1 MSTADLPD
9 DIRPFD
15 DAQRRAIALL
25 GDVARRLEV
34 GMKAADIAG
43 LAEAQA
49 AAHGFHGWY
58 HPPEVALGR
67 GIAGGLRAGLRP
79 ESLAHGS
86 LVSIDL
92 GPADGVAFGDVGA
105 TLCFGGA
112 APKVLDVARE
122 CVRACC
128 GYASRWKTVGEVQVF
143 ARAWA
148 VNHRM
153 DLASEDAVGHR
164 VLPRDAVPGAEL
176 LGDRW
181 PRASHAL
188 NRLPRNRIH
197 RLHPVRMA
205 GMFAVRPVVRA
216 ADGAAAAFEEI
227 VFVRDDVRRVLGRD
241 TLAEAGT
248 Y

>member
-1 MSTADLPD
+1 VSTDALPD
-9 DIRPFD
+9 NIRPFD
-15 DAQRRAIALL
+15 DAQRRAISLL
-25 GDVARRLEV
+25 GDVSRRLEV
-34 GMKAADIAG
+34 GMKPADVARIAEER
-43 LAEAQA
+43 APD
-49 AAHGFHGWY
+49 HGFNGWY
-58 HPPEVALGR
+58 HAPEVAIGR

-79 ESLAHGS
+79 EALAHGS

-92 GPADGVAFGDVGA
+92 GPADGTAFGDIGA
-105 TLCFGGA
+105 TLCFGGT

-153 DLASEDAVGHR
+153 ELGSEDAVGHR
-164 VLPRDAVPGAEL
+164 VLTRADVPGADL
-176 LGDRW
+176 LGSNW
-181 PRASHAL
+181 PSAAHAL

-205 GMFAVRPVVRA
+205 GMFAVRPVVRS
-216 ADGAAAAFEEI
+216 ADGAAASFEEI
-227 VFVRDDVRRVLGRD
+227 VFVRDDVRRVLGREG
-241 TLAEAGT
+241 LAEIGGF
-248 Y
+248 